1 MSSNSIQINRSS
13 KQKVMESV
21 YSIIKTRSGKIT
33 AKDIEKD
40 LGSKYEA
47 HYAILH
53 LTKQGKI
60 KRVKGFGLN
69 RIAFYYEIIH

>member
-1 MSSNSIQINRSS
+1 MSSDSIQINRSS

-69 RIAFYYEIIH
+69 RIEFYYEIIH

>member
-40 LGSKYEA
+40 LGSKVRGPLCDIA
-47 HYAILH
+47 PNQARQDQ
-53 LTKQGKI
+53 TGK
-60 KRVKGFGLN
+60 
-69 RIAFYYEIIH
+69 RIRT

>member
-69 RIAFYYEIIH
+69 RIEFYYEIIQ

>member
-69 RIAFYYEIIH
+69 RIEFYYEIIH

>member
-1 MSSNSIQINRSS
+1 MSSDSIQINRSS

-40 LGSKYEA
+40 LGSKYDA

-69 RIAFYYEIIH
+69 RIEFYYEIIH

>member
-1 MSSNSIQINRSS
+1 MSNDSIQLNRNS
-13 KQKVMESV
+13 KQRVMDFV

-33 AKDIEKD
+33 AKEIERD

-60 KRVKGFGLN
+60 KRIKGFGIN
-69 RIAFYYEIIH
+69 KIEFYYQALQ

>member
-40 LGSKYEA
+40 LGSKYET

-69 RIAFYYEIIH
+69 RIEFYYEIIH

>member
-1 MSSNSIQINRSS
+1 MSSNSIQISRSS

-33 AKDIEKD
+33 AKEIEKD

-69 RIAFYYEIIH
+69 RIEFYYEIIH

>member
-69 RIAFYYEIIH
+69 RIEFYYEVIH

>member
-1 MSSNSIQINRSS
+1 MSTNSVQINRSS

-21 YSIIKTRSGKIT
+21 YAIIKTRSGRVT
-33 AKDIEKD
+33 AKDIERD

-60 KRVKGFGLN
+60 RRVKGFGLN
-69 RIAFYYEIIH
+69 KIEFYYQSIE

>member
-21 YSIIKTRSGKIT
+21 YSIIKTRSGKIS

-69 RIAFYYEIIH
+69 RIEFYYEIIH

>member
-1 MSSNSIQINRSS
+1 MSTNSVQINRSS
-13 KQKVMESV
+13 KLKVMESV
-21 YSIIKTRSGKIT
+21 HTIIKTRSGRVT
-33 AKDIEKD
+33 AKDIERD

-60 KRVKGFGLN
+60 RRVKGFGLN
-69 RIAFYYEIIH
+69 KIEFYYQSIE

>member
-1 MSSNSIQINRSS
+1 MSNNSIQLNRIS
-13 KQKVMESV
+13 KQRVMDSV

-33 AKDIEKD
+33 AKDIERD
-40 LGSKYEA
+40 VGSKYEA

-60 KRVKGFGLN
+60 KRIKGFGLN
-69 RIAFYYEIIH
+69 RIEFYYQTTE

>member
-1 MSSNSIQINRSS
+1 M
-13 KQKVMESV
+13 MESV

-69 RIAFYYEIIH
+69 RIEFYYEIILSKPDTKVFHRDYGIL

>member
-1 MSSNSIQINRSS
+1 MSTNSVQINRSS

-21 YSIIKTRSGKIT
+21 YTIIRTRSGRVT
-33 AKDIEKD
+33 AKDIERD

-60 KRVKGFGLN
+60 RRIKGFGLN
-69 RIAFYYEIIH
+69 KIEFYYQSIG

>member
-1 MSSNSIQINRSS
+1 MSSNSIQLNRLS
-13 KQKVMESV
+13 KQRVMDSV
-21 YSIIKTRSGKIT
+21 YSIIKTRSGRIT
-33 AKDIEKD
+33 AKDIERGV
-40 LGSKYEA
+40 GSKYDA

-69 RIAFYYEIIH
+69 RIEFYYQATE

>member
-21 YSIIKTRSGKIT
+21 YSIIKIRSGKIT

-69 RIAFYYEIIH
+69 RIEFYYEIIH

>member
-33 AKDIEKD
+33 AKDIEQD

-60 KRVKGFGLN
+60 KRVKGFGHN
-69 RIAFYYEIIH
+69 RIEFYYEIIH

>member
-1 MSSNSIQINRSS
+1 MSTNSIQLSRSS
-13 KQKVMESV
+13 KQKVMEMV
-21 YSIIKTRSGKIT
+21 YSIIKAQSGKVT

-60 KRVKGFGLN
+60 RRVKGFGLN
-69 RIAFYYEIIH
+69 KIEFYYQTIQ

>member
-1 MSSNSIQINRSS
+1 MSSNSIQINRSP

-60 KRVKGFGLN
+60 KRVKVFGLN
-69 RIAFYYEIIH
+69 RIEFYYEIIH

>member
-60 KRVKGFGLN
+60 KRVKGFGLS
-69 RIAFYYEIIH
+69 RIEFYYEIIH